1 MHRFQR
7 PSSIGINELEET
19 IDSLIVL
26 VHSRITKKEVFIL
39 LVYFSW
45 LARKETGVQ
54 ARWCTNK
61 SWTQRGTS
69 KYVPLFYAEP
79 FHYTTHFF
87 SANKAGT
94 LINCCYCSYLCKKML
109 GLYC

>member
-69 KYVPLFYAEP
+69 KYVPLFLCRAISLHHP
-79 FHYTTHFF
+79 LFF
-87 SANKAGT
+87 SEQGWHT
-94 LINCCYCSYLCKKML
+94 Y
-109 GLYC
+109 